1 MTPTVQGFPT
11 IKYGDPS
18 ALEDYQG
25 GRDYDSLKKFADGL
39 KPTCSPANIDLCDEE
54 QTAEIKKLQDFDLI
68 WQTLGGLSNFF
79 DNLREQVTTEDM
91 TDIDRATST
100 VTLRKL
106 RDRLRERSEMFEL

>member
-1 MTPTVQGFPT
+1 MKGGHTKPLDTVYANSAREMRQLQVQVR
-11 IKYGDPS
+11 
-18 ALEDYQG
+18 ALEDAVLDIIERQS
-25 GRDYDSLKKFADGL
+25 R
-39 KPTCSPANIDLCDEE
+39 PTSD
-54 QTAEIKKLQDFDLI
+54 EIKKLQDFDLI

-106 RDRLRERSEMFEL
+106 RDRLRERSEMFEM

>member
-1 MTPTVQGFPT
+1 MKEGHTKPLDTVYANSAREMRQLQVQVR
-11 IKYGDPS
+11 
-18 ALEDYQG
+18 ALEDAVLDIIERQS
-25 GRDYDSLKKFADGL
+25 R
-39 KPTCSPANIDLCDEE
+39 PTSD
-54 QTAEIKKLQDFDLI
+54 EIKKLQDFDLI

-106 RDRLRERSEMFEL
+106 RDRLRERSEMFEM